1 MANGSHGRASAR
13 AVLVVI
19 ALTFAWS
26 NLGQSSQA
34 MTDASWNNLARS
46 ATDALDSNKYWIA
59 EPLLKQSISEAEK
72 FGFSDMRLARAYGEL
87 GRYYQVRGRFEDAQ
101 PWYERELAVKEVA
114 YENDQGKLVQPMGAL
129 VVFYLNYGAASKADP
144 MTEDLL
150 AIVEGKM
157 RAPREKAQGKAK
169 YKKGDTLEGWLG
181 TAAPVVA
188 SPMLDW
194 AISCDNI
201 GNAYRAK
208 GNFKL
213 AERLY
218 KAAFDVK
225 TAVLGQGHLALANSY
240 DNLAGLAVEKGDLQ
254 EAENNYRDALETTQK
269 TLSSD
274 SPEVYSRLDKL
285 AKCLIKEKKFSQAE
299 ELYLRALTFWKT
311 EPCKTGEEA
320 RAYYALGS
328 LYVDQKKYA
337 EGANYLSQAL
347 DLAEKFSGPCQIT
360 LVPYLQRYAY
370 ALYYLG
376 RRDEGSVLN
385 ARARTISGEPS

>member
-1 MANGSHGRASAR
+1 MANIPDAASSGKFLAELL
-13 AVLVVI
+13 ASILLVSIFV
-19 ALTFAWS
+19 
-26 NLGQSSQA
+26 QSSSA
-34 MTDASWNNLARS
+34 MTDSSWNTLARS
-46 ATDALDSNKYWIA
+46 ATDALDSNKYWLA
-59 EPLLKQSISEAEK
+59 EPLLKESISEAEK
-72 FGFSDMRLARAYGEL
+72 FGFDDLRLAKAYGEL
-87 GRYYQVRGRFEDAQ
+87 GRYYLVRGRFEDAQ

-114 YENDQGKLVQPMGAL
+114 FEKDQGKIVQPMGSL
-129 VVFYLNYGAASKADP
+129 IVFYINYGTAEKADP
-144 MTEDLL
+144 MTEDLV

-157 RAPREKAQGKAK
+157 RAPREKAQTKKK

-194 AISCDNI
+194 AITCDNV

-225 TAVLGQGHLALANSY
+225 TAVLGQGHLSLANSY
-240 DNLAGLAVEKGDLQ
+240 DSLGGLAVEKGNLQ
-254 EAENNYRDALETTQK
+254 EAENYYRDALETTQK
-269 TLSSD
+269 TLSND
-274 SPEVYSRLDKL
+274 SPEVYARLDRL
-285 AKCLIKEKKFSQAE
+285 AKVLIKEKKLQQAE
-299 ELYLRALTFWKT
+299 ELYLQALAFWKK
-311 EPCKTGEEA
+311 EPCKNGEEP

-328 LYVDQKKYA
+328 LYVDEKKYA
-337 EGANYLSQAL
+337 QGANYLSQAL
-347 DLAEKFSGPCQIT
+347 HLAEKFSGPCQIT

-376 RRDEGSVLN
+376 RKGEMNQLR
-385 ARARTISGEPS
+385 ARASTISGEPS